1 LTVSNLNLKQRL
13 ATGAQLVVPGVF
25 DALSAKVAADQGFE
39 VVYMSG
45 FAVAGSLLAKPDIGL
60 VTASEMS
67 ERVAQIATAIGPTTS
82 LIADGDNGY
91 GNEKNV
97 ARLVQAYAAAGA
109 QCIQLEDQ
117 VSPKRCGHMEGKEV
131 VSLEEAALKVAAAV
145 ASRPT
150 DDFLIMARTDARA
163 THDLAEALNRGKAF
177 LDAGADILFI
187 EAPRSVE
194 ELETIRST
202 FPDTPLVANMV
213 EDGKTPLL
221 SLDALDSL
229 GYQIVLRPVSA
240 LLAVTH
246 CLQQSYGSLK
256 DTGALNPKSGRL
268 TFPEFN
274 QFVGLNDE

>member
-1 LTVSNLNLKQRL
+1 MSSLNLKERL
-13 ATGAQLVVPGVF
+13 ATGTQLVVPGVF
-25 DALSAKVAADQGFE
+25 DALSAKVATEQGFD

-60 VTASEMS
+60 VTATEMS
-67 ERVAQIATAIGPTTS
+67 ERVGQIATAIGPAAN

-97 ARLVQAYAAAGA
+97 ARLVQSYATAGA

-117 VSPKRCGHMEGKEV
+117 VSPKRCGHMEGKVV
-131 VSLEEAALKVAAAV
+131 VSLEDAALKIEAAV
-145 ASRPT
+145 SSRPN

-163 THDLAEALNRGKAF
+163 THDLSEALDRGEAF
-177 LDAGADILFI
+177 LRAGADILFI

-194 ELETIRST
+194 ELKKIRST
-202 FPDTPLVANMV
+202 FPDIPLVANMV

-221 SLDALDSL
+221 SLDELDSL

-240 LLAVTH
+240 LLAVTY
-246 CLQQSYGSLK
+246 CLQQSYANLRQA
-256 DTGALNPKSGRL
+256 GALNPDSGRL
-268 TFPEFN
+268 TFAEFN
-274 QFVGLNDE
+274 QFVGLNNE